1 MGKTRR
7 ARDKADYL
15 IMKLSKTNF
24 LICLDCAKN
33 AWLKIH
39 KPDVYKK
46 KSLSSFEL
54 NIINTGN
61 QIDELARGLFPNGLL
76 IESREDTEL
85 TKKLMADKTPV
96 IYQPVFATEKYIAVS
111 DIFVFNS
118 NTNVYDLYEVKSSTA
133 SEEDGGRKTED
144 YLIDMAFQKNI
155 LNDLGIHVGTLN
167 LIRLNKEYVRIGDI
181 NLKELFF
188 VENFTDQV
196 NEKLEDIKQKMEG
209 AYELLSKE
217 SEPKGH
223 CDCILKGRNS
233 HCTTS
238 WYSNSDLPEY
248 PVHAIARIHKK
259 KLAGLIDSNIF
270 NIHDVPD
277 DFELSDNQR
286 RQVNTA
292 QSGKE
297 YIDKN
302 GISEFLETM
311 QYPLAFLDYETYPSA
326 IPKYN
331 GYRPYQQIPFQF
343 SLHVI
348 ESPNGESVHYD
359 FIYTDQ
365 ECPDQYFS
373 EALKK
378 HLPNKGSVV
387 VWSQKFEKG
396 INKQLGEHLPDFK
409 DFMQN
414 INDRVVDLMIP
425 FFGKT
430 TMYDHP
436 EFKGSASIKYVLPAL
451 VPTLSYKK
459 MHIQEGGTAADTWN
473 RIVSGEYSK
482 DDKNMKIQALKDYCH
497 LDTLAMVEIW
507 RVLKLV

>member
-1 MGKTRR
+1 MSFT
-7 ARDKADYL
+7 
-15 IMKLSKTNF
+15 LSKTNF
-24 LICLDCAKN
+24 LICLSCAKN

-54 NIINTGN
+54 NIIDTGN
-61 QIDELARGLFPNGLL
+61 QIDELARDLFPNGILV
-76 IESREDTEL
+76 ESREDMEI
-85 TKKLMADKTPV
+85 TKKLMTDKTRV
-96 IYQPVFATEKYIAVS
+96 IYQPVFTTKKFIAVS
-111 DIFVFNS
+111 DILVWNS
-118 NTNVYDLYEVKSSTA
+118 STNVYDLYEVKSSTA

-155 LNDLGIHVGTLN
+155 LNNLGIQIGTLN
-167 LIRLNKEYVRIGDI
+167 LIRLNKKYVRIGDI

-188 VENFTDQV
+188 IENFTDQV
-196 NEKLEDIKQKMEG
+196 NERLEEIKQKMAG
-209 AYELLSKE
+209 AYELLS
-217 SEPKGH
+217 SEREPHGH
-223 CDCILKGRNS
+223 CDCILKGKNS

-238 WYSNSDLPEY
+238 WYSNPDLPDY

-259 KLAGLIDSNIF
+259 KLTELVDSNIF
-270 NIHDVPD
+270 GIHDVPE

-286 RQVNTA
+286 RQVDTA

-311 QYPLAFLDYETYPSA
+311 KYPLAFLDYETYPSA

-348 ESPNGESVHYD
+348 DSPTSESVHYD

-365 ECPDQYFS
+365 KCPDEHFAR
-373 EALKK
+373 ALKD
-378 HLPNKGSVV
+378 HLPKTGSVV
-387 VWSQKFEKG
+387 VWSQRFEKG
-396 INKQLGEHLPDFK
+396 INEQIGEHLSECK
-409 DFMQN
+409 DFMQEVN
-414 INDRVVDLMIP
+414 NRVVDLMIP

-436 EFKGSASIKYVLPAL
+436 KFKGSASIKYVLPAL
-451 VPTLSYKK
+451 VPALSYKD
-459 MHIQEGGTAADTWN
+459 MHIQEGGAAADTWN
-473 RIVSGEYSK
+473 RIVSGEYSEK
-482 DDKNMKIQALKDYCH
+482 DKNMKIQALKDYCH

-507 RVLKLV
+507 RVLRLV

>member
-1 MGKTRR
+1 
-7 ARDKADYL
+7 
-15 IMKLSKTNF
+15 MKLSKTNF

-33 AWLKIH
+33 AWLKIY
-39 KPDVYKK
+39 KPEIYKK

-54 NIINTGN
+54 NIIDTGN
-61 QIDELARGLFPNGLL
+61 QIDELAHGLFPNGTLVK
-76 IESREDTEL
+76 SRDDTEL
-85 TKKLMADKTPV
+85 TKKLMADKTLV
-96 IYQPVFATEKYIAVS
+96 IYQPVFTTEKYITAS
-111 DIFVFNS
+111 DIFVLNS
-118 NTNVYDLYEVKSSTA
+118 DTNIYDLYEVKSSTA

-144 YLIDMAFQKNI
+144 YLIDMAFQKNV
-155 LNDLGIHVGTLN
+155 LNDSGIKVGTLN
-167 LIRLNKEYVRIGDI
+167 LIRLNKEYVRNGDI
-181 NLKELFF
+181 NLKELFLI
-188 VENFTDQV
+188 ENLTGQV
-196 NEKLEDIKQKMEG
+196 NKNLEDIRQKMEG
-209 AYELLSKE
+209 AHELLSNE
-217 SEPKGH
+217 TEPHGH

-248 PVHAIARIHKK
+248 PIHAIARIHKK
-259 KLAGLIDSNIF
+259 KLTELVDSNIF
-270 NIHDVPD
+270 SIHDVPD

-326 IPKYN
+326 IPKYDR
-331 GYRPYQQIPFQF
+331 YRPYQQIPFQF

-348 ESPNGESVHYD
+348 ESPEGESIHYD
-359 FIYTDQ
+359 FIYTEQD
-365 ECPDQYFS
+365 CPDKYFS

-378 HLPNKGSVV
+378 HLPKTGSII
-387 VWSQKFEKG
+387 VWNQRFEQG
-396 INKQLGEHLPDFK
+396 INKQLGERSPEYK

-414 INDRVVDLMIP
+414 VNNRVVDLMIP

-436 EFKGSASIKYVLPAL
+436 EFKGSASIKYVLHAL
-451 VPTLSYKK
+451 VPHLSYKN
-459 MHIQEGGTAADTWN
+459 MHIQEGGTASDTWN
-473 RIVSGEYSK
+473 RIVSGEYSEN
-482 DDKNMKIQALKDYCH
+482 DKNMKIQALKDYCH

-507 RVLKLV
+507 RVLKKISLS

>member
-1 MGKTRR
+1 
-7 ARDKADYL
+7 
-15 IMKLSKTNF
+15 MKLSKTNF

-39 KPDVYKK
+39 KPGTYKK

-54 NIINTGN
+54 NIIETGN
-61 QIDELARGLFPNGLL
+61 QIDELARELFPHGTLV
-76 IESREDTEL
+76 ESREDMEL

-96 IYQPVFATEKYIAVS
+96 IYQPVFATEKFIAVS
-111 DIFVFNS
+111 DIFVWNS
-118 NTNVYDLYEVKSSTA
+118 GTNVYDLYEVKSSTV
-133 SEEDGGRKTED
+133 SEEEGGRKTED
-144 YLIDMAFQKNI
+144 YLIDMAFQKNS
-155 LNDLGIHVGTLN
+155 LNDLGIQIGTLN
-167 LIRLNKEYVRIGDI
+167 LIRLNKKYIRIGGID
-181 NLKELFF
+181 LKELFF
-188 VENFTDQV
+188 IENFTDQV
-196 NEKLEDIKQKMEG
+196 NEKLEEIKQKMNN
-209 AYELLSKE
+209 AYELLSSEKE
-217 SEPKGH
+217 PRGH

-238 WYSNSDLPEY
+238 WYSNSDLPDY

-259 KLAGLIDSNIF
+259 KLTEFVDSGIF

-292 QSGKE
+292 QSGEK
-297 YIDKN
+297 YIDKK
-302 GISEFLETM
+302 GILEFLETM
-311 QYPLAFLDYETYPSA
+311 KYPLAFLDYETYPSA

-348 ESPNGESVHYD
+348 DSPTSESIHYD
-359 FIYTDQ
+359 FIYTGQD
-365 ECPDQYFS
+365 CPDEHFS

-378 HLPNKGSVV
+378 HLPKTGSVV
-387 VWSQKFEKG
+387 VWSQRFEKG
-396 INKQLGEHLPDFK
+396 INKQIGEHLPDYK
-409 DFMQN
+409 EFMEN
-414 INDRVVDLMIP
+414 CNSRVVDLMIP

-436 EFKGSASIKYVLPAL
+436 KFKGSASIKYVLPAL
-451 VPTLSYKK
+451 VPMLSYQD
-459 MHIQEGGTAADTWN
+459 MHIKEGGTAADTWN
-473 RIVSGEYSK
+473 RIVSGEYSEQ
-482 DDKNMKIQALKDYCH
+482 DKNMKIQALKDYCH

-507 RVLKLV
+507 RVLKSV

>member
-1 MGKTRR
+1 
-7 ARDKADYL
+7 
-15 IMKLSKTNF
+15 MKLSKTNF

-54 NIINTGN
+54 NIIDTGN
-61 QIDELARGLFPNGLL
+61 QIDELARDLFPNGILV
-76 IESREDTEL
+76 ESREDTEL
-85 TKKLMADKTPV
+85 TKKLMAEKTPV
-96 IYQPVFATEKYIAVS
+96 IYQPVFTTEKFITAS
-111 DIFVFNS
+111 DIFAWNPD
-118 NTNVYDLYEVKSSTA
+118 TNLYDLYEVKSSTA
-133 SEEDGGRKTED
+133 SEEEGGRKTED

-155 LNDLGIHVGTLN
+155 LNDRGIQIGTLN
-167 LIRLNKEYVRIGDI
+167 LIRLNKKYVRIGSID
-181 NLKELFF
+181 LKELFF
-188 VENFTDQV
+188 IENFTDQV
-196 NEKLEDIKQKMEG
+196 NEKLEEIKQKMDG
-209 AYELLSKE
+209 AYELLSSEKE
-217 SEPKGH
+217 PHGH
-223 CDCILKGRNS
+223 CDCILKGKNS

-238 WYSNSDLPEY
+238 WYSNSDLPDY

-259 KLAGLIDSNIF
+259 KLMELVDSNIF
-270 NIHDVPD
+270 SIHDVPN

-286 RQVNTA
+286 RQVDTA
-292 QSGKE
+292 QSDKE

-302 GISEFLETM
+302 GISEFLQTM

-348 ESPNGESVHYD
+348 ESLNGESIHYD
-359 FIYTDQ
+359 FIYTGQD
-365 ECPDQYFS
+365 CPDEHFS

-378 HLPNKGSVV
+378 HLPKTGSIV
-387 VWSQKFEKG
+387 VWSQRFEKG
-396 INKQLGEHLPDFK
+396 INEQIGEHLPDYE
-409 DFMQN
+409 DFMQEVN
-414 INDRVVDLMIP
+414 NRVVDLMIP

-436 EFKGSASIKYVLPAL
+436 KFRGSASIKYVLPAL
-451 VPTLSYKK
+451 VPKLSYKDI
-459 MHIQEGGTAADTWN
+459 HIQEGGTAADTWN
-473 RIVSGEYSK
+473 RIVSGEYSEK
-482 DDKNMKIQALKDYCH
+482 DRNTKIQALKDYCH

-507 RVLKLV
+507 RILKSV

>member
-1 MGKTRR
+1 
-7 ARDKADYL
+7 
-15 IMKLSKTNF
+15 MKLSKTNF

-33 AWLKIH
+33 AWLKVH
-39 KPDVYKK
+39 KPEVYKK
-46 KSLSSFEL
+46 KQLSSFEL
-54 NIINTGN
+54 NIIDTGN
-61 QIDELARGLFPNGLL
+61 QIDELAHGLFPNGTLV
-76 IESREDTEL
+76 ESRDDTEL
-85 TKKLMADKTPV
+85 TKKLMTDKTPV
-96 IYQPVFATEKYIAVS
+96 IYQPVFTTEKYITAS
-111 DIFVFNS
+111 DIFVWNS
-118 NTNVYDLYEVKSSTA
+118 DTNIYDLYEVKSSTA

-144 YLIDMAFQKNI
+144 YLIDMAFQKNV
-155 LNDLGIHVGTLN
+155 LNDLGISVGTLN
-167 LIRLNKEYVRIGDI
+167 LIRLNKEYVRTGDI
-181 NLKELFF
+181 NLQELFLI
-188 VENFTDQV
+188 ENLTEQV
-196 NEKLEDIKQKMEG
+196 NECLEDIRQKMEG
-209 AYELLSKE
+209 AHELLSKE
-217 SEPKGH
+217 TEPHGH

-259 KLAGLIDSNIF
+259 KLTELVDNNIF
-270 NIHDVPD
+270 SIHDVPN

-286 RQVNTA
+286 RQVDTA

-297 YIDKN
+297 YIDKK

-331 GYRPYQQIPFQF
+331 RYRPYQQIPFQF

-348 ESPNGESVHYD
+348 ESPNSESIHYD
-359 FIYTDQ
+359 FIYTGQD
-365 ECPDQYFS
+365 CPDEYFS

-378 HLPNKGSVV
+378 HIPKTGSVI
-387 VWSQKFEKG
+387 VWNQRFEQG
-396 INKQLGEHLPDFK
+396 INKQLGERLSDYK
-409 DFMQN
+409 DFMQDVN
-414 INDRVVDLMIP
+414 NRVVDLMIP

-451 VPTLSYKK
+451 VPHLSYKN
-459 MHIQEGGTAADTWN
+459 MHIQEGGTASDAWN
-473 RIVSGEYSK
+473 RIVSGEYSE

-507 RVLKLV
+507 RVLRSTSI